1 MLSKFLAM
9 RGLIQKGSGGGGSN
23 ESATANAIIEGTTT
37 EIANDTV
44 ISLRRYALAG
54 FKTLTSVYF
63 PAVTSLGEYAFY
75 SCTNLSSVDIP
86 AATSI
91 GGYAFQYCSALTSV
105 YFPAV
110 TTVETTA
117 FSNCSA
123 LVSVRFPAA
132 ETFGSSVFKN
142 CSSLMTADF
151 AAAKSFGNIAFSS
164 CSALTCL
171 IIRTIEKPCTLYG
184 KSDLNNTPIANG
196 TGYIYVPADLVDSYK
211 AATNWAVH
219 ANQFRALEDY
229 TVDGTI
235 TGELDPTKI

>member
-54 FKTLTSVYF
+54 FKT
-63 PAVTSLGEYAFY
+63 
-75 SCTNLSSVDIP
+75 
-86 AATSI
+86 
-91 GGYAFQYCSALTSV
+91 LTSV